1 MVLKAEHLIKGI
13 SNRLK
18 AFECG
23 DAEGW
28 IRSMGSS
35 NVKKK
40 NYFRSAVTL
49 VWNAMETTYKNYVI
63 VYLMCSINYEIKIS
77 KFFI

>member
-40 NYFRSAVTL
+40 KKKRITSEAL
-49 VWNAMETTYKNYVI
+49 
-63 VYLMCSINYEIKIS
+63 
-77 KFFI
+77 